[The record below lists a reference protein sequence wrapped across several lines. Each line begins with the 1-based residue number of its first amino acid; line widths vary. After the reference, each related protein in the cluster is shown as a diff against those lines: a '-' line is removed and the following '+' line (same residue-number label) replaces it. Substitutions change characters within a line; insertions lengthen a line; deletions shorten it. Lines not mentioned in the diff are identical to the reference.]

1 MRALP
6 ARLSRWHVGCDAAA
20 GREPKSLADS
30 KSRRALGMGPSQP
43 CHQQESHMNKTNA
56 GVKVRTNLKAG
67 RMYIQHNRAVGL
79 RVRAG
84 VKAGGRTIQL
94 KRAALAA

>member
-1 MRALP
+1 
-6 ARLSRWHVGCDAAA
+6 
-20 GREPKSLADS
+20 
-30 KSRRALGMGPSQP
+30 
-43 CHQQESHMNKTNA
+43 MNKTNA

-84 VKAGGRTIQL
+84 VKAGGMTIQHN
-94 KRAALAA
+94 RAALAA